1 MQNQV
6 FFSFIAIPKY
16 YVFLDKKDLF
26 LRKNTYNMVCPTP
39 LSCS

>member
-16 YVFLDKKDLF
+16 YIFLDKKDLF
-26 LRKNTYNMVCPTP
+26 LRKNTYNKVCPTP
-39 LSCS
+39 HSCS